1 MAKSLPQRIATL
13 INKGLSNQEITT
25 RLKCKP
31 QQVYNT
37 RYYMK
42 NKEKPA
48 DKTKRKY
55 VRKTTTPIATPI
67 ETPIVAEVNAPLITR
82 NYEPT
87 LWERIK
93 YWLS

>member
-1 MAKSLPQRIATL
+1 MAKSLSQRIATL
-13 INKGLSNQEITT
+13 INKGVSNREIVT

-48 DKTKRKY
+48 DKPKRKY
-55 VRKTTTPIATPI
+55 VHKTTTPIATPI
-67 ETPIVAEVNAPLITR
+67 AAEVNAPLITR
-82 NYEPT
+82 NYEEPS
-87 LWERIK
+87 LWQRIK
-93 YWLS
+93 RWFA

>member
-13 INKGLSNQEITT
+13 INKGLSNQEIIT

>member
-1 MAKSLPQRIATL
+1 MAKSLSRRIATL
-13 INKGLSNQEITT
+13 INKGLGNQEIIT

-48 DKTKRKY
+48 GKPKRTY

>member
-1 MAKSLPQRIATL
+1 MAKSLSQRIATL
-13 INKGLSNQEITT
+13 INKGLSNQEIIT

-48 DKTKRKY
+48 DKPKREY

-67 ETPIVAEVNAPLITR
+67 ETPIAAEVNAPLLTY
-82 NYEPT
+82 YEEPS
-87 LWERIK
+87 LWQRIK
-93 YWLS
+93 RWFA

>member
-1 MAKSLPQRIATL
+1 MAKSLSQRIATL
-13 INKGLSNQEITT
+13 INKGLSNQEIIT

-67 ETPIVAEVNAPLITR
+67 ATEVNAPLITR

>member
-42 NKEKPA
+42 NREKPA
-48 DKTKRKY
+48 GKPKRKY

-67 ETPIVAEVNAPLITR
+67 AAEVSAPLITR

>member
-1 MAKSLPQRIATL
+1 MAKSLSQRIATL
-13 INKGLSNQEITT
+13 INKGLSNQEIIT

-48 DKTKRKY
+48 GKPKRKY

-67 ETPIVAEVNAPLITR
+67 AAEVSAPLITR

>member
-1 MAKSLPQRIATL
+1 MAKSLSRRIATL
-13 INKGLSNQEITT
+13 INKGLGNQEIIT

-48 DKTKRKY
+48 DKPKRKY

-67 ETPIVAEVNAPLITR
+67 AAEVRTPLITR